1 MLSRSPRFTYSTFQ
15 PFCPPDTAC
24 SPMAAFACNIQRHR
38 FQYLDPLLAL
48 GCCSRFVSF
57 RLHLEEASS
66 PDTHCRNGFGPFGST
81 DWLFT
86 FHCSPPRLTATQL
99 RSVSGPLHGPNRDL
113 HPAGRA
119 RFRAHLPRF
128 VFVPQTYR
136 LLSRRRGIW
145 FLWHSENLV

>member
-119 RFRAHLPRF
+119 RFRAHLLRF
-128 VFVPQTYR
+128 ASSPTSPAGRVK
-136 LLSRRRGIW
+136 
-145 FLWHSENLV
+145 ELVSGLPTGGLV